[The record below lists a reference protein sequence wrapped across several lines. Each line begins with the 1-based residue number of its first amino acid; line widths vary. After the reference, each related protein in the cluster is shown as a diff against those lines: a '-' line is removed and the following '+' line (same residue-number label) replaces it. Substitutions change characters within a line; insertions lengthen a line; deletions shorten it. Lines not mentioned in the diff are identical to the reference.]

1 MSTYQIRPL
10 DPRHDAALAR
20 VIRTTIA
27 EFVPPDRQQFTSMAD
42 AQLDSLSAFYNTAQ
56 RKFWVIED
64 AAGEVWGGG
73 GFAPLDEGP
82 SDTCELQ
89 KCILILRFGVKVLVK
104 RFYNSALGKLPRQV
118 SSDAISKRSQTCR
131 LLKPCTHRMGLYRS
145 QNPWV
150 APDIPIVIDFSS
162 RISRDPR
169 YWDGCLPRTTLATH
183 DRSLWR

>member
-1 MSTYQIRPL
+1 MATYQIRPL
-10 DPRHDAALAR
+10 DPRHDVALAR

-64 AAGEVWGGG
+64 AAGEIWGGG

-89 KCILILRFGVKVLVK
+89 KMYFDPKVRGLGFGKAILQRCLKAAYEAGFQQCYIETLGSMTTAQALYTSHGFVSIPKSMGGTGHSHCDRFFIKDL
-104 RFYNSALGKLPRQV
+104 S
-118 SSDAISKRSQTCR
+118 
-131 LLKPCTHRMGLYRS
+131 
-145 QNPWV
+145 
-150 APDIPIVIDFSS
+150 
-162 RISRDPR
+162 
-169 YWDGCLPRTTLATH
+169 
-183 DRSLWR
+183 

>member
-10 DPRHDAALAR
+10 DSRHDLALAR

-64 AAGEVWGGG
+64 AAGEIWGGG

-89 KCILILRFGVKVLVK
+89 KMYFDPKVRGQGFGKAILQLCLREAPAAGFK
-104 RFYNSALGKLPRQV
+104 RCYIETLSNMQTAQALYTSHGFV
-118 SSDAISKRSQTCR
+118 SIPKS
-131 LLKPCTHRMGLYRS
+131 MGGTGHS
-145 QNPWV
+145 H
-150 APDIPIVIDFSS
+150 
-162 RISRDPR
+162 
-169 YWDGCLPRTTLATH
+169 C
-183 DRSLWR
+183 DRFFIKDLS

>member
-104 RFYNSALGKLPRQV
+104 RFYNSALGKLRGRFQ
-118 SSDAISKRSQTCR
+118 A
-131 LLKPCTHRMGLYRS
+131 MLYRNALRHADCS
-145 QNPWV
+145 SLVHIAWV
-150 APDIPIVIDFSS
+150 CIDPK
-162 RISRDPR
+162 IHG
-169 YWDGCLPRTTLATH
+169 WHRTFPL
-183 DRSLWR
+183 